1 VVCQERLAQ
10 RQSGEHCTFA
20 RKANRTGLRRY
31 RCDCSTPLP
40 SATYNQPFVN
50 DYEKPLIHTEVEH
63 LGEAGFTDISRD
75 RQSGTYAADYII
87 AGHRGIAGRP
97 RRGAGDA
104 SPGGKRRRADLDR
117 PFSTMRRPP

>member
-87 AGHRGIAGRP
+87 AGHRG
-97 RRGAGDA
+97 A
-104 SPGGKRRRADLDR
+104 SRVVHGVAQVMLAQAENVAAPIWTDL
-117 PFSTMRRPP
+117 FLQ